1 MKFKCVSFFLLV
13 LVFMCSSTSIASSTM
28 KFGTDYLQKERSRNQ
43 VLNQLSYLVMQS
55 SKGNLELVDVFEGP
69 YGLTG
74 LIVQQAGNVETRNIA
89 WTTPGGE
96 TLIFG
101 EVFDINGKNLNNE
114 YLQAKLGS
122 YYEAINQ
129 LKGNQK
135 NATQINESEPVKPE
149 QVATNEE
156 ENMSP
161 EELYEK
167 YKQEYLAKRERE
179 RKLKQENKKDKE
191 EVSQTAEAEI
201 ERIKKEHLQK
211 ENQKFRDTISM
222 DTMKK
227 VNQIEG
233 NFILLG
239 DPAAINVARIYG
251 SPTCPYCKKMY
262 EMVVKKDDLL
272 SNNNLRIEYY
282 IIPNENN
289 IEKVANLI
297 ANGYTEKKDY
307 EASKEE
313 LAKTR
318 NNMKIKE
325 LVGITAYPTT
335 IWETD
340 GEYCALKG
348 MLREAYYPAFVNL
361 MSRKLNVEEL
371 KNVWEEMY
379 K

>member
-1 MKFKCVSFFLLV
+1 M
-13 LVFMCSSTSIASSTM
+13 M
-28 KFGTDYLQKERSRNQ
+28 FGTDYLQKEKNKNQ
-43 VLNQLSYLVMQS
+43 ILNQLSYLVMQS
-55 SKGNLELVDVFEGP
+55 SEGNLELVDVFEGP
-69 YGLTG
+69 HGLTG
-74 LIVQQAGNVETRNIA
+74 LIVQQVGNVETRNIA

-114 YLQAKLGS
+114 YLQSKLGS
-122 YYEAINQ
+122 YYKAINQ
-129 LKGNQK
+129 LKENQK
-135 NATQINESEPVKPE
+135 NVTQVNEAESVKPK

-156 ENMSP
+156 ENMTP

-167 YKQEYLAKRERE
+167 YRQEYLAKRERE
-179 RKLKQENKKDKE
+179 RRLKQENKE
-191 EVSQTAEAEI
+191 ENVSQTAEAEI
-201 ERIKKEHLQK
+201 ERIKKEHLKK
-211 ENQKFRDTISM
+211 ENQKYKDTISM
-222 DTMKK
+222 DAMKK

-239 DPAAINVARIYG
+239 DPAATNVARIYG

-262 EMVVKKDDLL
+262 EMIVKKDDLL

-289 IEKVANLI
+289 VEEVASLI
-297 ANGYTEKKDY
+297 ANGYAEKKDY

-325 LVGITAYPTT
+325 IVGITAYPTT

-361 MSRKLNVEEL
+361 MSRKLNIEEL
-371 KNVWEEMY
+371 KTVWEEMY